1 MKRKELFIVLV
12 IFSLGTAGAQTH
24 EHPGQEFMLRQRPFY
39 VDALNFPSID
49 STGIST
55 QLDVYVKIPYDI
67 ISFIVEDGRYKAGYM
82 ITARIKRTANTLIKE
97 ATWRRTLVKNKF
109 EETRGKEKFD
119 ISMHRFPL
127 DPDDIILEVTFEDK
141 ESGNEFTLS
150 QTLKV
155 KQYDPNLVAMS
166 DLMIV
171 SRIKKKNGKTVLT
184 PNVSPNVGE
193 FKKGFDVFFEV
204 FNPFR
209 SQPVEVKYLI
219 RSSRSRILL
228 EKTDT
233 TYLKE
238 GRNTFISHISNSNL
252 GIGSYTLTVEIH
264 RQGDTSRTGK
274 FASASKPIIV
284 EWLSFGTPVSITNLD
299 EAIEQLRYIATSE
312 EMDSLQN
319 APNDKEKRRRFEMF
333 WKRRDPTPETEANEV
348 MTEYYNRVAYANLH
362 FKHYIDGWKTD
373 RGMIYIIY
381 GPPSYIDRHPFD
393 PDVKPYEVWEYY
405 DINRRYIFVDE
416 TGFGDYRLL
425 YPIWDDR
432 TRLR

>member
-1 MKRKELFIVLV
+1 MSVL
-12 IFSLGTAGAQTH
+12 SLCTAGAQTH
-24 EHPGQEFMLRQRPFY
+24 DNPGQGFMLRQRPFY
-39 VDALNFPSID
+39 VDALNFPAID

-55 QLDVYVKIPYDI
+55 HLDVYVKVPYDI
-67 ISFIVEDGRYKAGYM
+67 ISFVVDDGRYKAGYM
-82 ITARIKRTANTLIKE
+82 LTARIKRADNTLVKE
-97 ATWRRTLVKNKF
+97 ATWRRSLVKGTF
-109 EETRGKEKFD
+109 EETRGKDKYD
-119 ISMHRFPL
+119 VSMHRFTL
-127 DPDDIILEVTFEDK
+127 DPDDIILEVDFEDK
-141 ESGNEFTLS
+141 ESENEYTLS

-155 KQYDPNLVAMS
+155 RRYDPNLVGMS

-171 SRIKKKNGKTVLT
+171 SGIKKKNGKTVLT
-184 PNVSPNVGE
+184 PYVSPNIGE
-193 FKKGFDVFFEV
+193 LKNGFDIFFEV
-204 FNPFR
+204 YNPFR
-209 SQPVEVKYLI
+209 AQPVKIKYTI
-219 RSSRSRILL
+219 RSARARVIL
-228 EKTDT
+228 EKSDT
-233 TYLKE
+233 THLRE
-238 GRNTFISHISNSNL
+238 GRNTFISHISNSDL
-252 GIGSYTLTVEIH
+252 GIGSYTLTVEMY
-264 RQGDTSRTGK
+264 RQGDTSRTGR
-274 FASASKPIIV
+274 FASVSKPIIV
-284 EWLSFGTPVSITNLD
+284 EWLSFGKPVSIANLD

-319 APNDKEKRRRFEMF
+319 APTAEEKRRRFEMF

-362 FKHYIDGWKTD
+362 FKHYIEGWKTD